1 MIKHYRVLFQVE
13 ASENYVQFLI
23 VFCLAAVRGKAT
35 ECVLDLL
42 TKFNK
47 VQERMDALQRET
59 VVLQKENSVLQKK
72 IDALEKAQNATKGET
87 FQEHTIK

>member
-42 TKFNK
+42 TEFNK

-72 IDALEKAQNATKGET
+72 IGGLKKDKMLLKVRHFRNTP
-87 FQEHTIK
+87 